1 MIFFV
6 AVKSLSFSEGL
17 LVWSFWGSKCFKGAV
32 GLIIAVRIVGLS
44 HLLKTSDVWHVKRAA
59 PGFLVHIFWPHL
71 KCFQTFQYVTSQN
84 QSYFQT
90 WLKHSRNSQP
100 AMSQFL
106 SISRLLLRRPVHRF
120 GLQPRFCSSVGGE
133 QQLKRETLF
142 FDPEMQQLLLRLQ
155 GRDHTKVFSEKC
167 QHTSKLNVPCR
178 CLGQGS
184 LRLIQTDLFISS
196 WHSRSCSFWSKT
208 LIPVHSSI
216 SDGLWYK
223 MESSCLTGRSWK
235 RLNRRWRRRCQ
246 RNCRCRRSWRRGTRP
261 ARSSHGHG
269 CGMQDNLWFKVMDN
283 PWWID
288 VLPITN

>member
-1 MIFFV
+1 M
-6 AVKSLSFSEGL
+6 S
-17 LVWSFWGSKCFKGAV
+17 VWHH
-32 GLIIAVRIVGLS
+32 LNRRQ
-44 HLLKTSDVWHVKRAA
+44 LLKENEFFCCGQIPPFVWRSARLVLSTRGSWSDYSSENCWTVPSPEDEWCVTCEEGSTWISSSHILAA
-59 PGFLVHIFWPHL
+59 FEVFSNFPVCH
-71 KCFQTFQYVTSQN
+71 KSQN

-196 WHSRSCSFWSKT
+196 WRSRSCSFWSKT
-208 LIPVHSSI
+208 LIPVHSPI

-261 ARSSHGHG
+261 ARSCHGHG
-269 CGMQDNLWFKVMDN
+269 CG
-283 PWWID
+283 
-288 VLPITN
+288 